1 MDTFEEMF
9 LSEYMKKI
17 AIIFLLFL
25 SVDNFAQTDFSSSW
39 EDFYSYNNVKD
50 FTKVGDKIY
59 AIVDNAVFIY
69 DVVSKETEKLSS
81 IQGLSGEDTSSIYFD
96 NTFERLVIGYE
107 TGLVEVVD
115 KQGNIKISNDIERLS
130 ITGDKRIN
138 HIAAFGTKLYLATP
152 FGIVVY
158 DLERLQFGD
167 TYFIGNGSSE
177 VFIYMIEVFQEKI
190 YAATPQGIFI
200 AETNNPN
207 LIDFNN
213 WQQPQGNFIGDFKTI
228 EAFNNELY
236 TSLANGLYKINL
248 PGSIQFID
256 GLTTG
261 NIIDLKASSEFIT
274 ICSQT
279 HVYVYNSSLTVQTTA
294 TSTGEFDFTAQ
305 SSYAEN
311 NTVYVGT
318 KEFGILERTF
328 VNSDNFQEIHPKG
341 PSSNDVFSITAQ
353 NNNLWI
359 VYGGY
364 NAAFT
369 PQQRVLGYSHFN
381 GVEWINIPYNSQFPA
396 WDLVN
401 VTIDPN
407 EEDKV
412 YISSWGQNGS
422 GNLFATGG
430 LLVVENDQPTLFL
443 NQTNSGL
450 ESIMNPGN
458 PSYRSVRVNGTAFD
472 NQGNLWVTNALI
484 DNRLKKLS
492 VNGTWSGFDLT
503 SILST
508 DDFGLT
514 ELIVDRTGT
523 VWIGTRNNGLLAF
536 NETGNRKRAL
546 VNQLN
551 RGSLPDLAVSTVIND
566 RNNRLWIGTKKGM
579 VVFSNAGGLFDV
591 SSYDAAPVIIED
603 DGIPKKLLGDQ
614 AINSIAI
621 DGADNK
627 WFGTDTGG
635 VLGTNPSGQ
644 ETLFNFNKDNSPL
657 PSNRIFKIKV
667 DDSNGKVYFA
677 TDKGIVAFNNN
688 VAPFGDT
695 LGEVYAYPNPVR
707 KEHSF
712 VTIDGRNDTNL
723 PRGTNVKILDAAGR
737 LVHETNVV
745 EGQELKGG
753 KVVWDKTNLS
763 GRKVASGVYI
773 VLLSL
778 PDKSETSM
786 TKIAIIN

>member
-1 MDTFEEMF
+1 
-9 LSEYMKKI
+9 MKKI
-17 AIIFLLFL
+17 AIVFLFFL
-25 SVDNFAQTDFSSSW
+25 TVDNFAQTDFSSSW

-96 NTFERLVIGYE
+96 SAFERLVIGYE
-107 TGLVEVVD
+107 TGLIEVVD

-130 ITGDKRIN
+130 ITGEKRIN

-158 DLERLQFGD
+158 DIESLQFGD

-177 VFIYMIEVFQEKI
+177 VFIYMIEVFQGKI

-200 AETNNPN
+200 AEVNNPN

-213 WQQPQGNFIGDFKTI
+213 WQQPQGNFVGDFKTI
-228 EAFNNELY
+228 EAFDNELY
-236 TSLANGLYKINL
+236 TSLANGFYKINL
-248 PGSIQFID
+248 PGSLQFISFLIVGD
-256 GLTTG
+256 
-261 NIIDLKASSEFIT
+261 IINLKASDEYIT
-274 ICSQT
+274 ACTRT
-279 HVYVYNSSLTVQTTA
+279 HAFAYDATLGLNAAA
-294 TSTGEFDFTAQ
+294 TSTASINYSVQ
-305 SSYAEN
+305 SGFAEN
-311 NTVYVGT
+311 NIIYVGT

-328 VNSDNFQEIHPKG
+328 ADVDNYNEIHPEG
-341 PSSNDVFSITAQ
+341 PNSNDVFSITAED
-353 NNNLWI
+353 NNIWV

-364 NAAFT
+364 NGAFT
-369 PQQRVLGYSHFN
+369 PQQRALGLSHFN
-381 GVEWINIPYNSQFPA
+381 GDNWMNIPYNPLFPA
-396 WDLVN
+396 KDLVHI
-401 VTIDPN
+401 TIDPN
-407 EEDKV
+407 HENRA
-412 YISSWGQNGS
+412 YLSSWGQNDDTDLS
-422 GNLFATGG
+422 ATGG
-430 LLVVENDQPTLFL
+430 LLVVENDEPISFL

-450 ESIMNPGN
+450 ESISI
-458 PSYRSVRVNGTAFD
+458 PSRPNYRSVRVNGTAFD
-472 NQGNLWVTNALI
+472 NQGNLWVANALV
-484 DNRLKKLS
+484 DDRLKKLS
-492 VNGTWSGFDLT
+492 TNGTWSSFDLS

-514 ELIVDRTGT
+514 ELIVDRTST

-551 RGSLPDLAVSTVIND
+551 RGSLPDLAVSTVAND

-579 VVFSNAGGLFDV
+579 VVFSNAGGLFDA

-635 VLGTNPSGQ
+635 ALGTNPSGQ

-737 LVHETNVV
+737 LVYETNVI

>member
-1 MDTFEEMF
+1 
-9 LSEYMKKI
+9 MKKVV
-17 AIIFLLFL
+17 AVFLFFL
-25 SVDNFAQTDFSSSW
+25 AFNNFAQTDFSSSW

-50 FTKVGDKIY
+50 FIKVDDKIY

-69 DVVSKETEKLSS
+69 DVVTRETEKLSS

-96 NTFERLVIGYE
+96 STFERLVIGYE
-107 TGLVEVVD
+107 TGLIEVVD

-130 ITGDKRIN
+130 ITGEKRIN
-138 HIAAFGTKLYLATP
+138 HIAAFGNKLYLATP

-158 DLERLQFGD
+158 DIESLQFGD
-167 TYFIGNGSSE
+167 TYFIGNGSTE
-177 VFIYMIEVFQEKI
+177 VFIYQIEVLQETI
-190 YAATPQGIFI
+190 YAATPQGIFS
-200 AETNNPN
+200 ADANNPN

-213 WQQPQGNFIGDFKTI
+213 WRQPQGSFIGDFKTI

-236 TSLANGLYKINL
+236 TSLSNGFYKINL
-248 PGSIQFID
+248 PGSIQLIST
-256 GLTTG
+256 LTVG
-261 NIIDLKASSEFIT
+261 NIINLKASDEYIT
-274 ICSQT
+274 VCTQT
-279 HVYVYNSSLTVQTTA
+279 HAFAYDSALNVQ
-294 TSTGEFDFTAQ
+294 FTAM
-305 SSYAEN
+305 SSSELTFSAQAAFAEN
-311 NTVYVGT
+311 GIIYIGTVGL
-318 KEFGILERTF
+318 GILERSF
-328 VNSDNFQEIHPKG
+328 SANSAYIEVHPKG

-353 NNNLWI
+353 NNNLWV

-364 NAAFT
+364 DGAFT
-369 PQQRVLGYSHFN
+369 PLGKAGDFSRFD
-381 GVEWINIPYNSQFPA
+381 GEEWINTPYNASFPA
-396 WDLVN
+396 LDLVN
-401 VTIDPN
+401 ITLDPN
-407 EEDKV
+407 QENRA
-412 YISSWGQNGS
+412 YLSSWGQNGPE
-422 GNLFATGG
+422 NVPATGG
-430 LLVVENDQPTLFL
+430 LLVVENDEPVSFL

-450 ESIMNPGN
+450 ESIMVPSNPD
-458 PSYRSVRVNGTAFD
+458 YRSIRVNGTAFD

-492 VNGTWSGFDLT
+492 TNGTWSGFDLT

-551 RGSLPDLAVSTVIND
+551 RGSLPDLAVTTVAND

-579 VVFSNAGGLFDV
+579 VVFSNTGGVFEA

-644 ETLFNFNKDNSPL
+644 ETLFNFNKNNSPL
-657 PSNRIFKIKV
+657 PSDRIFKIKV
-667 DDSNGKVYFA
+667 DDANGKVYFA

-688 VAPFGDT
+688 VAPFGDS

-723 PRGTNVKILDAAGR
+723 PRGTNVKILDASGR

>member
-1 MDTFEEMF
+1 
-9 LSEYMKKI
+9 MKKI
-17 AIIFLLFL
+17 VVLFL
-25 SVDNFAQTDFSSSW
+25 FFLPLNNFAQTDFSSSW

-50 FTKVGDKIY
+50 FTKVDDKIY

-69 DVVSKETEKLSS
+69 DVITQETEKLSS

-96 NTFERLVIGYE
+96 KTFERLVIGYE

-130 ITGDKRIN
+130 ITGEKRIN
-138 HIAAFGTKLYLATP
+138 HIAAFGNKLYLATP
-152 FGIVVY
+152 FAIVVY
-158 DLERLQFGD
+158 DIEKLQFGD
-167 TYFIGNGSSE
+167 TYFIGNGSTE
-177 VFIYMIEVFQEKI
+177 VNINQIEVFQDKI

-228 EAFNNELY
+228 EAFNGELY
-236 TSLANGLYKINL
+236 TSRSNGFYKINL
-248 PGSIQFID
+248 SGSLQLISFLIVGD
-256 GLTTG
+256 VI
-261 NIIDLKASSEFIT
+261 NLKASEEFIT
-274 ICSQT
+274 ACTRT
-279 HVYVYNSSLTVQTTA
+279 HAFSYDTSLMLNAAA
-294 TSTGEFDFTAQ
+294 TSTGSINYTVQ
-305 SSYAEN
+305 SGFAEN
-311 NTVYVGT
+311 RIIYVGT
-318 KEFGILERTF
+318 KEFGILQRTF
-328 VNSDNFQEIHPKG
+328 ANTEDYDEIHPKG
-341 PSSNDVFSITAQ
+341 PNSNDVFSITAQ
-353 NNNLWI
+353 NNNLWV

-364 NAAFT
+364 NGAFT
-369 PQQRVLGYSHFN
+369 PQQRALGFSHFN
-381 GVEWINIPYNSQFPA
+381 GDDWMNIPYNPLFPA
-396 WDLVN
+396 RDLVN

-407 EEDKV
+407 QENKA
-412 YISSWGQNGS
+412 YISSWGQNDDS
-422 GNLFATGG
+422 NLNATGG
-430 LLVVENDQPTLFL
+430 LLVVENDEPISFL

-450 ESIMNPGN
+450 ESIMI
-458 PSYRSVRVNGTAFD
+458 PSSPNSRSVRVNGTAFD
-472 NQGNLWVTNALI
+472 TQGNLWVTNALV

-492 VNGTWSGFDLT
+492 TNGTWSGFDLS

-508 DDFGLT
+508 EDLGLT
-514 ELIVDRTGT
+514 ELIIDRIGT
-523 VWIGTRNNGLLAF
+523 VWIGSRNNGLLAF
-536 NETGNRKRAL
+536 NEMGNRKRAL
-546 VNQLN
+546 VNQLS
-551 RGSLPDLAVSTVIND
+551 RGSLPDLAVSTVAND
-566 RNNRLWIGTKKGM
+566 RNNRLWIGTKKGV
-579 VVFSNAGGLFDV
+579 VVFSNTGGVFEA
-591 SSYDAAPVIIED
+591 STYDAAPVIIED

-635 VLGTNPSGQ
+635 ALGTNPSGQ

-657 PSNRIFKIKV
+657 PSNRIFKIEV
-667 DDSNGKVYFA
+667 DDTNGKVYFA

-688 VAPFGDT
+688 VAPFGNS

-723 PRGTNVKILDAAGR
+723 PRGTNVKILDASGR
-737 LVHETNVV
+737 LVHETNVI

-753 KVVWDKTNLS
+753 KVVWNKTNLS
-763 GRKVASGVYI
+763 GRKVASGIYI
-773 VLLSL
+773 VLLTL

>member
-1 MDTFEEMF
+1 
-9 LSEYMKKI
+9 MKKI
-17 AIIFLLFL
+17 VVVFLFFL
-25 SVDNFAQTDFSSSW
+25 SFNNFAQTDFSSSW

-50 FTKVGDKIY
+50 FTKVDDKIY

-69 DVVSKETEKLSS
+69 DVVTNEIEKLSS

-96 NTFERLVIGYE
+96 KTFERLVIGYE
-107 TGLVEVVD
+107 TGLIEVVD

-130 ITGDKRIN
+130 ITGEKRIN
-138 HIAAFGTKLYLATP
+138 HIAAFGNKLYLATP
-152 FGIVVY
+152 FAIVVY
-158 DLERLQFGD
+158 DIERLQFGD
-167 TYFIGNGSSE
+167 TYFIGNGSTE
-177 VFIYMIEVFQEKI
+177 VNINQIEVFQDKI
-190 YAATPQGIFI
+190 YAATHQGIFI
-200 AETNNPN
+200 AEANNPN

-213 WQQPQGNFIGDFKTI
+213 WQQPEGNFIGNFKTI
-228 EAFNNELY
+228 EVFNGELF
-236 TSLANGLYKINL
+236 TSRADRFYKINL
-248 PGSIQFID
+248 PNSLQFIGVLIVGED
-256 GLTTG
+256 IL
-261 NIIDLKASSEFIT
+261 NLKASEGFIT
-274 ICSQT
+274 ACT
-279 HVYVYNSSLTVQTTA
+279 RTLVFVYDSALNLFTSA
-294 TSTGEFDFTAQ
+294 TSTGPVNFTIQ
-305 SSYAEN
+305 SAYSEN
-311 NTVYVGT
+311 ETIYIGS
-318 KEFGILERTF
+318 KELGILERSFT
-328 VNSDNFQEIHPKG
+328 NNTDYIEIHPKG

-353 NNNLWI
+353 NNNLWV

-364 NAAFT
+364 DGAFT
-369 PQQRVLGYSHFN
+369 PLSKLGDFSHFN
-381 GVEWINIPYNSQFPA
+381 GKEWINTPHNPIFPA
-396 WDLVN
+396 LDLVHI
-401 VTIDPN
+401 TIDPN
-407 EEDKV
+407 NENRV
-412 YISSWGQNGS
+412 YMSSWGQNDP
-422 GNLFATGG
+422 GNVPATGG
-430 LLVVENDQPTLFL
+430 LLIVENNEQVSFL

-450 ESIMNPGN
+450 ESVMI
-458 PSYRSVRVNGTAFD
+458 PSSPNYRSNRVNGTAFD
-472 NQGNLWVTNALI
+472 NQGNLWVTNALV

-492 VNGTWSGFDLT
+492 PNGSWSGFDLST
-503 SILST
+503 ILST
-508 DDFGLT
+508 EDFGLT
-514 ELIVDRTGT
+514 ELIIDRTGT
-523 VWIGTRNNGLLAF
+523 VWIGSRNNGLLAF

-551 RGSLPDLAVSTVIND
+551 RGSLPDLAVSTVAND

-579 VVFSNAGGLFDV
+579 VVFSNTGGVFEA
-591 SSYDAAPVIIED
+591 STYDAAPVIIED
-603 DGIPKKLLGDQ
+603 DGVPKKLLGDQ

-667 DDSNGKVYFA
+667 DDANGKVYFA

-688 VAPFGDT
+688 VAPFGDS

-712 VTIDGRNDTNL
+712 VTIDGRNNTNL
-723 PRGTNVKILDAAGR
+723 PRGTNVKILDASGR
-737 LVHETNVV
+737 LVHETNVI

-753 KVVWDKTNLS
+753 KVVWNKTNLS

-773 VLLSL
+773 VLLTL